1 VLSVALD
8 PADAPAC
15 PEAVRAVLEAD
26 WVVLGPGSWFTSV
39 IPHLLIPDLRRA
51 LETTPARILVALNL
65 SAQPGETEGFTPQ
78 AHLEVLAEH
87 APGLSL
93 HTVLADRA
101 SVSDPGGLQ
110 ASVER
115 LGAGLLTADVAHADG
130 SPRHDPDKLAAAY
143 AQAFGAT

>member
-1 VLSVALD
+1 MALD

-15 PEAVRAVLEAD
+15 PEAVAAVMEAD

-65 SAQPGETEGFTPQ
+65 SAQSGETEGFTPE

-87 APGLSL
+87 APGLQPRRGARRPL
-93 HTVLADRA
+93 RGDR
-101 SVSDPGGLQ
+101 PRGPQ
-110 ASVER
+110 ER
-115 LGAGLLTADVAHADG
+115 PWRGSARACVTEDVACDDG

-143 AQAFGAT
+143 ARALGAT